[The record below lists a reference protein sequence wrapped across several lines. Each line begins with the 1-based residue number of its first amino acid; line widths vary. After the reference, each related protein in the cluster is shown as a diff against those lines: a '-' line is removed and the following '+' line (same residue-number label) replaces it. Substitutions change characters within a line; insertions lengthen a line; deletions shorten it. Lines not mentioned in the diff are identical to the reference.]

1 MILSLDAIHNHLPT
15 IPTYNKEF
23 SATCIISPEEE
34 PCWFSESKHEFCGF
48 QHIYPKPDNANLLQK
63 PMKWFKW
70 EEKNGCV
77 AKLEQTGT
85 LDSLHNY
92 TASAMPKF
100 LRHCF
105 INRKQTESYQLD
117 REKAQ
122 SLDSN
127 TMTLQM
133 DFAEN
138 NACTAQDEVHS
149 AN

>member
-1 MILSLDAIHNHLPT
+1 MLLSSQVPSNIYTCIYHQNMILSLDAIHNHLPT

-105 INRKQTESYQLD
+105 INRNKLKVTNLI
-117 REKAQ
+117 EKRH
-122 SLDSN
+122 N
-127 TMTLQM
+127 P
-133 DFAEN
+133 
-138 NACTAQDEVHS
+138 
-149 AN
+149 